1 MGILHSDHLF
11 SAMLFFSTLFLICIL
26 SINLVESTPVLRNLQ
41 NQTKKGNV
49 TDAEVAK
56 AVEAEVTEAAAEI
69 AEAEKEVKEEVAQA
83 EAEIEK
89 EIGDAVDQSAAEA
102 VVEEVVTEAV
112 AEGVEAEIV
121 GEEVEKA
128 VEEAVDTGLIEP
140 EEAIVLEDTLHN
152 MTTTMTTTLH
162 LLSQQHLQPNLGHL
176 FLEYLNKVLSQLRSL
191 VLLYLL

>member
-1 MGILHSDHLF
+1 MGF
-11 SAMLFFSTLFLICIL
+11 SAMLFFSTLLLICIL

-56 AVEAEVTEAAAEI
+56 AVEAEVTE
-69 AEAEKEVKEEVAQA
+69 A

-128 VEEAVDTGLIEP
+128 VEEA
-140 EEAIVLEDTLHN
+140 
-152 MTTTMTTTLH
+152 
-162 LLSQQHLQPNLGHL
+162 
-176 FLEYLNKVLSQLRSL
+176 
-191 VLLYLL
+191 